1 MLNEEL
7 LNDFKKFLKKKNLS
21 NNTITAYAGS
31 VRLFYSMYKEITPES
46 LQLYKNYLITRYRP
60 ATINQRIYAMNHFS
74 RFLAETNGEEYILV
88 ASYHL
93 PSVKVQQKT
102 FLDTVISNEDYE
114 LFKEKLKEE
123 KNYFWYFIV
132 RFLAATGARVS
143 ELIQIKVEHLNLGY
157 LDLYSK
163 GGKVRRIYFP
173 DSLCEEAQEWC
184 HSQGKRSGFLFLNKE
199 GRLIT
204 PRGINFQLKH
214 LARRYGIDP
223 DTVYPHSFRH
233 RFAKN
238 FLACFND
245 ISLLADLMGHE
256 SIETTRI
263 YLTRSSQEQQ
273 QILDEIITW

>member
-1 MLNEEL
+1 MINEEL
-7 LNDFKKFLKKKNLS
+7 LNDFKKYLKKKNLS

-31 VRLFYSMYKEITPES
+31 VRLFFSLFQEITPENM
-46 LQLYKNYLITRYRP
+46 QKYKSYLISHYKP
-60 ATINQRIYAMNHFS
+60 ATTNQRIYAMNHFS
-74 RFLAETNGEEYILV
+74 RFLSETNNEDILLIS
-88 ASYHL
+88 SYYL

-102 FLDTVISNEDYE
+102 FLDTIISNEDYE
-114 LFKEKLKEE
+114 LLKRKLKEE
-123 KNYFWYFIV
+123 KKYFWYFIV

-143 ELIQIKVEHLNLGY
+143 ELIQIKAEHLALGY

-163 GGKVRRIYFP
+163 GGKVRRIYLP
-173 DSLCEEAQEWC
+173 DSLCEEALEWC
-184 HSQGKRSGFLFLNKE
+184 RGRGIVSGFLFLNRD
-199 GRLIT
+199 GHLIT
-204 PRGINFQLKH
+204 PRGINFQLKT
-214 LARRYGIDP
+214 LAKRYGINP

-273 QILDEIITW
+273 QMLDEIITW

>member
-7 LNDFKKFLKKKNLS
+7 LNDFKRYLKKKNLS
-21 NNTITAYAGS
+21 NNSIIAYVGS
-31 VRLFYSMYKEITPES
+31 VRLFFNTYDEITLEN
-46 LQLYKNYLITRYRP
+46 LQRYKNLLISRYRP
-60 ATINQRIYAMNHFS
+60 STINQRIYAMNHYS
-74 RFLAETNGEEYILV
+74 RFLAETNEDAYLPI

-102 FLDTVISNEDYE
+102 FMDTIISTEDYE
-114 LFKEKLKEE
+114 LLKTKLKEE
-123 KNYFWYFIV
+123 EKYFWYFIV

-143 ELIQIKVEHLNLGY
+143 ELIQIKVEHVNIGY

-173 DSLCEEAQEWC
+173 DSLCVEALDWC
-184 HSQGKRSGFLFLNKE
+184 NARDICSGFLFLNKS
-199 GRLIT
+199 GHLIT

-214 LARRYGIDP
+214 LSRRYGINP

-238 FLACFND
+238 FLSRFND
-245 ISLLADLMGHE
+245 ISLLADLMGHD

-263 YLTRSSQEQQ
+263 YLTQSSREQQ
-273 QILDEIITW
+273 LLLDEIITW